1 MKKFLGI
8 LVALSLLLCA
18 MPLAA
23 GAEETVTLYWWF
35 RGNGEQADTELV
47 NAKVNEMLKTYEG
60 LENVEIVL
68 RPFAASDYQT
78 QVTLGLSSGEPM
90 ATNFSMA
97 SGRPASP
104 ALWIKPIARCL
115 STSTSMPLRYASPI
129 KKLCRGSLSFSR
141 RATPRSADFSS
152 SEREAPCCPEAQGG
166 IPG

>member
-23 GAEETVTLYWWF
+23 RAEETVTLYWWF

-90 ATNFSMA
+90 DILNTVSLNLYQLVENGTLQPIDQYMELVPELTAELPEQMIDYGKVDGVQYIICHQQQIAN
-97 SGRPASP
+97 GRSIYIPTEY
-104 ALWIKPIARCL
+104 IE
-115 STSTSMPLRYASPI
+115 
-129 KKLCRGSLSFSR
+129 RG
-141 RATPRSADFSS
+141 
-152 SEREAPCCPEAQGG
+152 
-166 IPG
+166 